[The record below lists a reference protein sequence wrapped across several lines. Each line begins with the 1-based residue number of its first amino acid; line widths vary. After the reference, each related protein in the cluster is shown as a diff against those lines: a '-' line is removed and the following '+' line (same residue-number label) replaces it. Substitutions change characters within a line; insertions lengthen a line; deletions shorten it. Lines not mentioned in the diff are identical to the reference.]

1 MKNTSKKGFSLVEL
15 ITIVIIVGILSIV
28 GQVVFKSYIK
38 QAVITEGR
46 ALMST
51 ILTSQKTYYVEY
63 LMFYKASNLAN
74 DTTYTTI
81 DEVLGIDARSNKY
94 FSLFNPG
101 GSSPDIATKFT
112 AFAPMPE
119 KAYHDGA
126 SILRMEFSVTGGYNK
141 INDKKYEEIG

>member
-1 MKNTSKKGFSLVEL
+1 MKKTSKKGFSLVEL

-38 QAVITEGR
+38 QAVVTEGR

-63 LMFYKASNLAN
+63 LNFYKSPLAN
-74 DTTYTTI
+74 ATTYTSE

-94 FSLFNPG
+94 FSLFNPSDKSNTN
-101 GSSPDIATKFT
+101 GSRFV
-112 AFAPMPE
+112 AFAPMPQ
-119 KAYHDGA
+119 KAWRDGA
-126 SILRMEFSVTGGYNK
+126 SILRMEFDVTVGYVKSTNK
-141 INDKKYEEIG
+141 MYENIG